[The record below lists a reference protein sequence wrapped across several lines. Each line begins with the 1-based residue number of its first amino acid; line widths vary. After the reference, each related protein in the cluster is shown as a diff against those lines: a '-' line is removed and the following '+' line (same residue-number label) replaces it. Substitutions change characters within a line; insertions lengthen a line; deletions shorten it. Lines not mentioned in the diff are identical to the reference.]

1 MKVEARIAIEKRIA
15 KKLVE
20 DALAAG
26 YTVSVCD
33 GEDYP
38 VKRSSNKKE
47 IMAGVFSCDE
57 EELVFRKDGNL
68 IGRVFLVYGND
79 GYDVICDY
87 SDTPIMA
94 DLLNGANELADKLE
108 EKRA

>member
-1 MKVEARIAIEKRIA
+1 
-15 KKLVE
+15 
-20 DALAAG
+20 
-26 YTVSVCD
+26 
-33 GEDYP
+33 
-38 VKRSSNKKE
+38 
-47 IMAGVFSCDE
+47 
-57 EELVFRKDGNL
+57 
-68 IGRVFLVYGND
+68 VYGND